1 MFPVRLFRGYKS
13 GIVATVSASLIGFQL
28 GRDETFVTRVYFAG
42 QSSANLGLGGK
53 KERKK
58 ERKKGRRRKCGFKF
72 VTRGARNSGK
82 SFSLAVANRW
92 RIFNRFLSRFP
103 FDGFPPIRRQM
114 EARHFIIREKKNESR
129 RGLKNAGN
137 LEDR

>member
-53 KERKK
+53 KKERKK
-58 ERKKGRRRKCGFKF
+58 ERREGEENA
-72 VTRGARNSGK
+72 VSNSLQEEQEILENRFR
-82 SFSLAVANRW
+82 SRW
-92 RIFNRFLSRFP
+92 RIDGEFLIDFFR
-103 FDGFPPIRRQM
+103 GFPLMDFPRSEDRWRRAIPSS
-114 EARHFIIREKKNESR
+114 ERKRTKSR

>member
-53 KERKK
+53 KKERKK
-58 ERKKGRRRKCGFKF
+58 ERREGEENAVSNSLQEEQEILENRFRSRIGGEFLIDFFRGFPLMDF
-72 VTRGARNSGK
+72 PRSED
-82 SFSLAVANRW
+82 RW
-92 RIFNRFLSRFP
+92 RRAISSSERKRT
-103 FDGFPPIRRQM
+103 
-114 EARHFIIREKKNESR
+114 KSR